1 MGITGGF
8 GTTMDLERGTSRQ
21 WVMGRDGVKQW
32 ADSGEQVQKPET
44 MLPNDVARCAGVG
57 DDEEGWREG
66 CDVCLRRLSVA
77 TGERVVRMLPPPII
91 VFECEYLI
99 DT

>member
-1 MGITGGF
+1 MSNFKKAQAMIDSADYPPARIARPVRNEMTNEV
-8 GTTMDLERGTSRQ
+8 ERHVR
-21 WVMGRDGVKQW
+21 R
-32 ADSGEQVQKPET
+32 
-44 MLPNDVARCAGVG
+44 LPNDVARCAGSG
-57 DDEEGWREG
+57 NDEEGWREG

-99 DT
+99 DA

>member
-1 MGITGGF
+1 MTNEV
-8 GTTMDLERGTSRQ
+8 ERHVR
-21 WVMGRDGVKQW
+21 R
-32 ADSGEQVQKPET
+32 
-44 MLPNDVARCAGVG
+44 LPNDVARCAGSG
-57 DDEEGWREG
+57 SDEEGWREG

-77 TGERVVRMLPPPII
+77 TGDRVVRMLPPPII